1 MTESAIKQQH
11 PLIQLIIFIGITF
24 AIIGGGYLL
33 GAAIVVAVYGVDALM
48 KIAQLNLDDP
58 NAAGG
63 LWILQIVST
72 TIPILLASFIFAK
85 YIAKNTAEYLRT
97 SFKFPWFL
105 LVVVFCLMLVSS
117 PMMEALSNINQ
128 KLRLPGFLADL
139 QKWMRDTEDNAQK
152 LTEILLQMKSVG
164 SMLAKLTIVGLL
176 TAIVEEF
183 MFRGVIQTILLKW
196 TKNPH
201 AAVWIAAALF
211 SAFHLEFFGFLPRLM
226 LGVLFGYFVVWSGS
240 IWPAVW
246 AHFINNGTAVVVSY
260 LFQNQMIDINPDDT
274 HIFNKLTYLFSL
286 IIMLLLLY
294 LYYNIAK
301 GKIKMPFK

>member
-11 PLIQLIIFIGITF
+11 PLTQLIIFIGITF

-58 NAAGG
+58 NAASG

-72 TIPILLASFIFAK
+72 TIPIFLASFIFAK
-85 YIAKNTAEYLRT
+85 FIAKNTAEYLRT

-105 LVVVFCLMLVSS
+105 LVVIFCLMLVSS

-128 KLRLPGFLADL
+128 KLRLPGFLAGL

-164 SMLAKLTIVGLL
+164 SMLAKLTVVGLL

-211 SAFHLEFFGFLPRLM
+211 SAFHLEFFGFLPRLL

-246 AHFINNGTAVVVSY
+246 GHFINNGTAVVVSY
-260 LFQNQMIDINPDDT
+260 LFQNQMIDVNPDDT

-294 LYYNIAK
+294 LCRNIAT
-301 GKIKMPFK
+301 GKMKSPFK